1 MAQINP
7 MLNVG
12 LRTVVRV
19 ESWLPVQ
26 RFRGISLVLRG
37 YRPTR

>member
-7 MLNVG
+7 VLNLA

-19 ESWLPVQ
+19 EAVLPVQ

-37 YRPTR
+37 YRPTQ